1 MGVQVRR
8 AQAAVL
14 VHEVLLWDAEP
25 ADAQLASGVTTG
37 VTTAR
42 REAVPVL
49 EAEEVGGTA
58 SVQ

>member
-25 ADAQLASGVTTG
+25 ADAQLASGVTT
-37 VTTAR
+37 AR